1 MTAGTEAEPDTGC
14 GAGVSTPILPHPF
27 LHRAGASLDLSFSA
41 HVMVW
46 LWGGGGVVVS
56 METPVSTRDA
66 KRAKEGVSGEERIS
80 EGLRRNK
87 TL

>member
-1 MTAGTEAEPDTGC
+1 MWGC
-14 GAGVSTPILPHPF
+14 CVHTNPATRFHTQ
-27 LHRAGASLDLSFSA
+27 
-41 HVMVW
+41 
-46 LWGGGGVVVS
+46 GGGFSRPQFLCPCNGVTLGGGRRVVVS

-66 KRAKEGVSGEERIS
+66 KRAKEGVSGEKRTS

>member
-1 MTAGTEAEPDTGC
+1 
-14 GAGVSTPILPHPF
+14 
-27 LHRAGASLDLSFSA
+27 
-41 HVMVW
+41 MVW

>member
-1 MTAGTEAEPDTGC
+1 
-14 GAGVSTPILPHPF
+14 
-27 LHRAGASLDLSFSA
+27 
-41 HVMVW
+41 
-46 LWGGGGVVVS
+46 

-66 KRAKEGVSGEERIS
+66 KRAKEGVSGEKQTS